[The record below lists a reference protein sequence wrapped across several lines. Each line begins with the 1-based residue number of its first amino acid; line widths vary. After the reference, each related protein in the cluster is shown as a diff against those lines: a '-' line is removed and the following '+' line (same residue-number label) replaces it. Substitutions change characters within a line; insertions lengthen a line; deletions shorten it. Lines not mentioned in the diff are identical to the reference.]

1 MKVNIGPYTDDG
13 QDIDI
18 HIDDYDVWGMD
29 FTLSKIILPM
39 LVILKKNKHGAP
51 HVDDEDLPLEMRQT
65 EKEIALMA
73 KNDGAVIDE
82 LFFPRWDWIMDEMI
96 WSFDFLANDRESEIL
111 DRIYK
116 DDPEDESI
124 QEMLDSGRQ
133 YDYSELYAA
142 EKRAG
147 NGYRLFGKYYR
158 NLWD

>member
-1 MKVNIGPYTDDG
+1 
-13 QDIDI
+13 
-18 HIDDYDVWGMD
+18 
-29 FTLSKIILPM
+29 
-39 LVILKKNKHGAP
+39 
-51 HVDDEDLPLEMRQT
+51 
-65 EKEIALMA
+65 MA